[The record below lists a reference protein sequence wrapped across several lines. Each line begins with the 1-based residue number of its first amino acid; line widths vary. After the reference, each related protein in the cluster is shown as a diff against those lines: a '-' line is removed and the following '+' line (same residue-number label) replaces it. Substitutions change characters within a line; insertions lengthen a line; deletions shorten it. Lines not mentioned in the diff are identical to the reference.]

1 MRRKKGK
8 GEPYSLRHALG
19 LGVQAVQST
28 LYGHP
33 MLHAECGG
41 TLEIEN
47 CRGILQYDTQKL
59 VLDMGEW
66 SIQIEGDDLM
76 VDSYR
81 KMLMTVRGRVFSI
94 RFGYGGNG

>member
-1 MRRKKGK
+1 MRRKKRK
-8 GEPYSLRHALG
+8 GERYSLRRALG
-19 LGVQAVQST
+19 IGVQAVQTT

-66 SIQIEGDDLM
+66 SVQIEGDELV
-76 VDSYR
+76 VDSYQ
-81 KMLMTVRGRVFSI
+81 KALMTVRGKVFSV
-94 RFGYGGNG
+94 RFGYGGKG